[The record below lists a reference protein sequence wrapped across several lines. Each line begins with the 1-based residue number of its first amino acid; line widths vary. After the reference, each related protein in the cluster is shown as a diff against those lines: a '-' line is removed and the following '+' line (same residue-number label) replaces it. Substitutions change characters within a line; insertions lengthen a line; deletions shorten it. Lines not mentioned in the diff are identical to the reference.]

1 MSHVD
6 ELFLLFRVSQVSGS
20 WLGDLAL
27 QTPEDI
33 TVSRKMVKLWTN
45 FAKTGKPTEGLSTKH
60 GKLSD
65 INLSDDLWSSVQEQ
79 GDLKYAVLDAEDI
92 RMDYPEE
99 FRSKMEL
106 VQGMMKLARTHRA
119 FDTESHPALKKV
131 REIEMKNL
139 EEEWDLKRAEQMEEI
154 GKKQKKWHQSQ
165 NEEEKKKKDEELE
178 MKNLEDEWDLKLGL
192 DPQKIDI
199 FDDEE
204 EEYDYD
210 EEDID
215 EEEFFEHDEL

>member
-1 MSHVD
+1 MD

-20 WLGDLAL
+20 WLGDLSL
-27 QTPEDI
+27 QTPEDF
-33 TVSRKMVKLWTN
+33 TVSRKLVKLWTN
-45 FAKTGKPTEGLSTKH
+45 FAKTGKPTEGPPSKN

-65 INLSDDLWSSVQEQ
+65 KNLSDDLWSSVQEQ

-119 FDTESHPALKKV
+119 FDMESHPALRKV

-139 EEEWDLKRAEQMEEI
+139 EEEWDLKRAEQMEEVSE
-154 GKKQKKWHQSQ
+154 KQKKWHQSQ
-165 NEEEKKKKDEELE
+165 NEEEKKKRDEELE
-178 MKNLEDEWDLKLGL
+178 MKNLEEEWDLKLGL
-192 DPQKIDI
+192 DPRKIDI

-204 EEYDYD
+204 EEYDFD

-215 EEEFFEHDEL
+215 EEEYFEHDEL